1 MSSDSRDLQTILVA
15 QEKRDLA
22 PNVSSQVINEI
33 KSSLIFQISWEQLLQ
48 AAPTAISCMGA
59 CFIASSSPRAV
70 VELTSP
76 PGKGFQYLK
85 YTSVQANLVE
95 CGNMGRMAFLE
106 AENGMGVIQ
115 LTSQVINGKIN
126 EIVPTIADPVSAK
139 KMLRPQLETLKSG
152 ANTCLNSAIAMDKKF
167 EDWLL
172 YVCEMHAACVQQENN
187 TREALQSNEIN
198 LVAEGSRLDYQK
210 STVEEA
216 KKAHEELGKQV
227 GVASEAFKKAS
238 DEFPTGWDLLGQ
250 QIVGDLAGAVTT
262 ALNAA
267 LPALLDNLN
276 PMAKLKTGASIVG
289 GFVNPPKGSNA
300 SAEGSFG
307 TSNGASNTSQSA
319 TPPRPVPRQ
328 VTDPAFPEIQK
339 ISAYL
344 SSLQV
349 IVNGKQDGDIDW
361 EMART
366 GSAGKSG
373 PKSAI
378 KFILTMLGDSKDRFT
393 PLATSEEPSR
403 TLSEILKVCLRVA
416 AELQEEVEKSK
427 TVMSQWPA
435 KDSEQVNKWQSDFTD
450 AYDKANTLLATAK
463 TVPGTAA
470 NGVSFDPDQCNYF
483 KSTGVIP
490 LMPAQDPAV
499 QAAQINAKTAQAQAV
514 LESAKNR
521 LATTSQMLTTAQ
533 DNYIKTTDM
542 LLQQQNKLADIQ
554 ATLAKLTAS
563 NVELAEIKRI
573 LIECIKLILNL
584 KDQIT
589 NLVRFFRGIASIVE
603 VCVKYH
609 VGPFIATVKAITSDG
624 DDPNEAYKVGDYTFT
639 DFQRSQVY
647 SAAVTLRSYFGVFG
661 DIAKM
666 WVTLSK
672 DNVLPGLRMCDELSV
687 TSDEKDPGI
696 MQKKIHVLTQW
707 SSDATNR
714 VQQIAVE
721 KQREIMEGMETRIVE
736 VKETTAAIAAPPATI
751 LKAIT
756 AGTEVTKEAAQKS
769 IEQRAKQSSLS
780 RFAISDD

>member
-22 PNVSSQVINEI
+22 PNVSSQVINEM

-152 ANTCLNSAIAMDKKF
+152 ANTCLNSAIAMDK
-167 EDWLL
+167 
-172 YVCEMHAACVQQENN
+172 N
-187 TREALQSNEIN
+187 NEIN

-250 QIVGDLAGAVTT
+250 QIVGDLPGAVTT

-267 LPALLDNLN
+267 IPALLDNLN

-450 AYDKANTLLATAK
+450 AYGKANTLLATAK

-609 VGPFIATVKAITSDG
+609 VEPFIATVKAITSDG

-707 SSDATNR
+707 SSDATTR